1 MKDYAILLE
10 KFMEKI
16 AKKSFFIVLLALF
29 VFYLL
34 NMSVSSEIVQ
44 EKLNDK
50 HVLIELFINAECTI
64 CPKAAFCLED
74 LAWSYESGKVIL
86 VEEHIWG
93 DGYDI
98 PETNERYTW
107 YVEGGV
113 KGTPDIFFNGLSER
127 VQELCC
133 DCGDIDKN
141 YLHCQSIIEKELTKT
156 SPIDLSAEKSYF
168 GNKIIIQGQLENIS
182 QKPLQNLII
191 GGVIYFEGEESELF
205 YLVKDV
211 FDSQDIY
218 QLAPLEEKKFNFVSK
233 IGLTK
238 NDDNDKY
245 HSRFGNSNFFL
256 LSELF
261 CYLLF

>member
-1 MKDYAILLE
+1 
-10 KFMEKI
+10 MEEI
-16 AKKSFFIVLLALF
+16 AKKPIFIVLLALF

-50 HVLIELFINAECTI
+50 NVLIELFINAECTI

-93 DGYDI
+93 DGYDS
-98 PETNERYTW
+98 PETNERYNW

-113 KGTPDIFFNGLSER
+113 KGTPDIFFNGLSEH
-127 VQELCC
+127 VQGLCC
-133 DCGDIDKN
+133 DCDDIEKH
-141 YLHCQSIIEKELTKT
+141 YLYCQSIIEKELAKT

-168 GNKIIIQGQLENIS
+168 GNKIIVQGRLENIS
-182 QKPLQNLII
+182 HELLKNLIV
-191 GGVIYFEGEESELF
+191 GGIIYFEGEESELF

-218 QLAPLEEKKFNFVSK
+218 QLAPMEEKKFNFISK
-233 IGLTK
+233 IELTK
-238 NDDNDKY
+238 NDDNDNADKY
-245 HSRFGNSNFFL
+245 HSVIFIQDKFNKEILQSL
-256 LSELF
+256 LIK
-261 CYLLF
+261 